1 MAWLNG
7 ASGYGGLTKAFHWL
21 VLALFSFQLL
31 SALIMLRLD
40 EHGRVL
46 GWGGSEWYNWHKT
59 LGLVALLVA
68 CGRLW
73 ARRAGSLPDWAPGL
87 TDLEKRVVH
96 RAEQALYLAMFL
108 MPISGIVFTMA
119 AGYGVQFAGV
129 WALPN
134 PIGKWEPLGEVARR
148 VHVGTGILLALALAA
163 HLAVVFRHAVLLRDG
178 LLRRMLPGK

>member
-7 ASGYGGLTKAFHWL
+7 PSGYGGLTKAFHWL
-21 VLALFSFQLL
+21 TLVLFAFQLL

-46 GWGGSEWYNWHKT
+46 GWGGSDWYNGHKT
-59 LGLVALLVA
+59 LGLLALLVA
-68 CGRLW
+68 LGRLW

-87 TDLEKRVVH
+87 TDVEKRLVH
-96 RAEQALYLAMFL
+96 RAEQALYAAMFL
-108 MPISGIVFTMA
+108 MPLSGFVFTMA
-119 AGYGVQFAGV
+119 AGYGVQFAGL

-134 PIGKWEPLGEVARR
+134 PIGRWEALGEVARV
-148 VHVGTGILLALALAA
+148 VHAGTGILLALALAV
-163 HLAVVFRHAVLLRDG
+163 HLAVVLRHAVLLRDG